1 MLRQCSSRAGRCPPS
16 VTVRLVASAVS
27 GRAMENGR
35 PHHDGASYL
44 LSMSSYRRD
53 LVSRATR
60 NEFRSLATG
69 MTVRLVAEAWQ
80 NHNFAPVPEDELAYD
95 DTSVRR
101 VTFESY
107 AAGVDWSDYSQVS
120 RALLVFE
127 DFIRFYRQSG
137 WEGTWLEEVT
147 VKLERDGLG
156 VDERGRISWIRRPVI
171 ARNLENLTD
180 PSGILAELERVA
192 SSIGD
197 DPAAAIGS
205 AKQLI
210 EATAKTVLRERGI
223 VIDENAKVPAL
234 VKQAQKALH
243 LDASSATPGPDGTD
257 AVKKILG
264 GVSSIA
270 VGVAE
275 LRNRGYGTGHGQAS
289 VPSNLGVRH
298 AQLAANAALTWC
310 QLMLDTLADPAAP
323 WRKAVALASAGGGAV
338 SAPTASN

>member
-1 MLRQCSSRAGRCPPS
+1 MELCPACDAERPAAGALIRWHRDPK
-16 VTVRLVASAVS
+16 VLLASEKSANAI
-27 GRAMENGR
+27 RHA
-35 PHHDGASYL
+35 PYL
-44 LSMSSYRRD
+44 LNMSSYRRD

-69 MTVRLVAEAWQ
+69 MTVRVVAEAWQ
-80 NHNFAPVPEDELAYD
+80 NHNFAPVPEDELRYD

-101 VTFESY
+101 ITFETY
-107 AAGVDWSDYSQVS
+107 AAAVDWSDYSQVN

-127 DFIRFYRQSG
+127 DFIRFCKQSG
-137 WEGTWLEEVT
+137 WEGNWLEEVT
-147 VKLERDGLG
+147 VKLERDGLLL
-156 VDERGRISWIRRPVI
+156 DERGRITWNRRPVV
-171 ARNLENLTD
+171 ARHLEDLTD
-180 PSGILAELERVA
+180 PSGILAELERVGTT
-192 SSIGD
+192 ITE

-223 VIDENAKVPAL
+223 AVDEHAKVPAL

-243 LDASSATPGPDGTD
+243 LDASSVTPGPDGTD

-264 GVSSIA
+264 GVASIA

-289 VPSNLGVRH
+289 APSNLGVRH
-298 AQLAANAALTWC
+298 AHLAANAALTWC

-323 WRKAVALASAGGGAV
+323 WRKQQH
-338 SAPTASN
+338 PTASAAAGSQ